1 MLQEK
6 TVALKIYEL
15 GLKKFGHITE
25 YILSYID
32 FMSHLNGKFIFSSV
46 IFCLIVFEISSS
58 AICIFP
64 SSSVGVNSNTKEFA
78 LLYIM

>member
-32 FMSHLNGKFIFSSV
+32 FMSHLNGKFIFMSV
-46 IFCLIVFEISSS
+46 IFCLIVLTED
-58 AICIFP
+58 
-64 SSSVGVNSNTKEFA
+64 
-78 LLYIM
+78 